1 MKTSCECCA
10 KGANCLLQYD
20 EERRAQC
27 SILNADNQ
35 LPCMEVQ
42 GANEEGSKSLRAS
55 ASPRCSS
62 PIVREEEL
70 LQEIAN
76 QLTAKGIAIPAQSRD
91 AGMAEIV
98 KRYVRKILIGES
110 GITVKIPEERVA

>member
-1 MKTSCECCA
+1 MK
-10 KGANCLLQYD
+10 KGIN
-20 EERRAQC
+20 
-27 SILNADNQ
+27 
-35 LPCMEVQ
+35 PC
-42 GANEEGSKSLRAS
+42 GRS

-76 QLTAKGIAIPAQSRD
+76 QLAAKGIAIPAQSRD

-110 GITVKIPEERVA
+110 GITVKIPEKRAA

>member
-1 MKTSCECCA
+1 M
-10 KGANCLLQYD
+10 
-20 EERRAQC
+20 
-27 SILNADNQ
+27 
-35 LPCMEVQ
+35 
-42 GANEEGSKSLRAS
+42 
-55 ASPRCSS
+55 
-62 PIVREEEL
+62 

>member
-1 MKTSCECCA
+1 MTEDIYERMIHFDDYFRNYA
-10 KGANCLLQYD
+10 EANDYICQCLDSLQKAEDQIVQQNY
-20 EERRAQC
+20 AIQ
-27 SILNADNQ
+27 A
-35 LPCMEVQ
+35 MELLENTGFQ
-42 GANEEGSKSLRAS
+42 D
-55 ASPRCSS
+55 
-62 PIVREEEL
+62 VR